1 MEVNFSVHRV
11 WTWKELSF
19 FHRVRAS
26 NNNNNKSVPQERR
39 LQEQTGFPSEKGEV
53 GAGREVYGVASAHR
67 SIPSEGKM
75 ADQLVTRVTHT
86 SLFFFN
92 RSIWV
97 WNPKKEFG
105 NNKVG
110 RGTTRIR
117 VRMTTNRHGPLIKT
131 HRHIGIYLFGL
142 FHFLK

>member
-1 MEVNFSVHRV
+1 MKRI
-11 WTWKELSF
+11 KF
-19 FHRVRAS
+19 FPPS
-26 NNNNNKSVPQERR
+26 QGEQQQQQKSVPQERR

-92 RSIWV
+92 RSI
-97 WNPKKEFG
+97 
-105 NNKVG
+105 
-110 RGTTRIR
+110 
-117 VRMTTNRHGPLIKT
+117 
-131 HRHIGIYLFGL
+131 
-142 FHFLK
+142 